1 MCCLTIR
8 CIWRIS
14 SCLELSS
21 SQGRY
26 ELSSLSLSSSAPS
39 VTPKQNPSPIQKNNV
54 THRLQNLEESIS
66 ERQQKEGGQNVPFPS
81 QLWIFLWWRIRNVC
95 SYSACVM
102 PYLCDCTLLDCR
114 SEIKG
119 IGMQLGWCEG
129 TAQPPACRTP
139 RHGRWSMGELPATP
153 ALQTSGSVNP
163 GRLQCEIPSKR
174 NKGMEIMFLGIGRGF
189 QKKQVYKILA
199 HNRN

>member
-54 THRLQNLEESIS
+54 THRLQNLEESVS

-95 SYSACVM
+95 SYSACVT

-119 IGMQLGWCEG
+119 MGMQLGWCEG

-139 RHGRWSMGELPATP
+139 RHWELLEGDQWESSQPR
-153 ALQTSGSVNP
+153 QHF
-163 GRLQCEIPSKR
+163 RLLVVLTQGGCNVISHPREIKAW
-174 NKGMEIMFLGIGRGF
+174 K
-189 QKKQVYKILA
+189 
-199 HNRN
+199 